1 MPKRQRELTSDQAML
16 TGTSITMPPN
26 DDKRWKLVQ
35 ARMRRHGFKA
45 SALIETLHSVQEAF
59 GYLEKASLLYVAA
72 ALRVPLSRVY
82 GVATFYH
89 FFTLT
94 PKGKHVCVICMGTAC
109 YIRGAKNLLTDIEKT
124 ANTRPG
130 ETSADGE
137 ISLLTARCLG
147 SCGLAPNAV
156 FDGQV
161 TGRLTPSEA
170 RERVQRWLDH
180 ES

>member
-1 MPKRQRELTSDQAML
+1 MREPVSDPAMHRE
-16 TGTSITMPPN
+16 TDTKIPPS

-35 ARMRRHGFKA
+35 TRMRLHGFKP

-59 GYLEKASLLYVAA
+59 GYLEKSSLLYVAA

-82 GVATFYH
+82 AVATFYH
-89 FFTLT
+89 FFTLN
-94 PKGKHVCVICMGTAC
+94 PKGKHICVICMGTAC
-109 YIRGAKNLLTDIEKT
+109 YIRGAKNLLTDIEQT
-124 ANTRPG
+124 ANTLPG
-130 ETSADGE
+130 GTSADGK

-161 TGRLTPSEA
+161 AGRLTPSEVH
-170 RERVQRWLDH
+170 ERVQRWQH